1 MKFNAQEK
9 VSKFEERKQEE
20 NKKYVVK
27 IMKDVDAEMKV
38 EGMHKTLHLSH
49 VRVKTDCKEIK

>member
-1 MKFNAQEK
+1 MSN
-9 VSKFEERKQEE
+9 FEERRSEE

-27 IMKDVDAEMKV
+27 IIKDVNAEKKV
-38 EGMHKTLHLSH
+38 EGMHKALHLSH